1 MSAYF
6 LGHHQNPFVS
16 WFDFPLTF
24 ASGRQIL
31 ANQNAKN
38 NIYYNQIQKISG
50 YGLKI
55 SQSKYATA
63 NR

>member
-1 MSAYF
+1 M
-6 LGHHQNPFVS
+6 LV
-16 WFDFPLTF
+16 DLIPLTF